1 MKPQCQSVCPEY
13 ASANPDCREPLRGSP
28 QPQEAVEP
36 PLPNGFSEVSPG
48 LPCGRALFWRIMHK
62 VHIDHRESM
71 IKENMARIKNKILV
85 MSNKGGVGK
94 STVAVNFAALL
105 AARGQQTGLLDID
118 IHGPSVARMT
128 GQEGKPH
135 ATDNGLIEP
144 LEAAPNLKMISMGSL
159 MKEGDSP
166 VIWRGPLKLSVLK
179 QFLSDVKWGDL
190 DALVID
196 APPGTGDE
204 PLTICQLIP
213 ELSGAVV
220 VTTGQGVALL
230 DSRKAVNF
238 LKAVG
243 VPVLG
248 ILENMTAFSCP
259 HCAGHIDLFKSGGGA
274 QAARELGVP
283 FLGSVPFDPAMV
295 DAGDEA
301 RFYAVERPDEP
312 AAAALGAALHAALGA
327 IKK

>member
-1 MKPQCQSVCPEY
+1 
-13 ASANPDCREPLRGSP
+13 
-28 QPQEAVEP
+28 
-36 PLPNGFSEVSPG
+36 
-48 LPCGRALFWRIMHK
+48 MHK
-62 VHIDHRESM
+62 VHIDHRESL
-71 IKENMARIKNKILV
+71 IRENMARIKRKILV

-105 AARGQQTGLLDID
+105 AARGLRTGLLDID
-118 IHGPSVARMT
+118 IHGPSAARMT
-128 GQEGKPH
+128 GVEGRAH
-135 ATDNGLIEP
+135 ATDGALIEP
-144 LEAAPNLKMISMGSL
+144 LEAAPNLKMISMGSI
-159 MKEGDSP
+159 MKEGDAP
-166 VIWRGPLKLSVLK
+166 VIWRGPIKLGVLK

-213 ELSGAVV
+213 EMSGAVV

-243 VPVLG
+243 IPVLG
-248 ILENMTAFSCP
+248 ILENMTSFCCP
-259 HCAGHIDLFKSGGGA
+259 HCAKEISLFKSGGGA
-274 QAARELGVP
+274 QAAAELKVP

-295 DAGDEA
+295 DAGDAGRFFALDRPEA
-301 RFYAVERPDEP
+301 PP
-312 AAAALGAALHAALGA
+312 SAALKAALDRALEGV
-327 IKK
+327 K